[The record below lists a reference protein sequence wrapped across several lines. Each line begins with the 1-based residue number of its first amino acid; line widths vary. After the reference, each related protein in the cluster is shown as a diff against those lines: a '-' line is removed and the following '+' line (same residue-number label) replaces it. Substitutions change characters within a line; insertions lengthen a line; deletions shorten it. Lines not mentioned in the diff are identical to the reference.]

1 MPPFS
6 RWKYKG
12 NPEQSAGSIPLYYNL
27 DEVYMF
33 IIIYIYYIYIH
44 MILYFFHYS
53 WEEFWGCPLHPWPV
67 RHNILPPFPKC
78 PTWDALL
85 ALDPG
90 PQQSKMLGV
99 MLVKAA
105 NKSALLSRCSSNSYC
120 ELTMHSNFAV
130 LPCLDPSIGSA
141 KWRQARDTLESPTGA
156 IPGGLSTACNDLID
170 STLASPYWLNTYFVN
185 T

>member
-33 IIIYIYYIYIH
+33 IIIYILYIYIWYCISFT
-44 MILYFFHYS
+44 ILGRNFGGVH
-53 WEEFWGCPLHPWPV
+53 CIPDQCAT
-67 RHNILPPFPKC
+67 NILPPFPKC